1 MKSDRKPPLQAAT
14 RPARQIP
21 IVALSMDE
29 AGLSLG
35 VSKPIT
41 YGLVERGVLRTFVV
55 GKRRLTTPAALAEAV
70 AKLEAE
76 APPMPSETPNN
87 RNRATAAAWK

>member
-1 MKSDRKPPLQAAT
+1 MKPDRKQSPLAALK
-14 RPARQIP
+14 PARQIP

-41 YGLVERGVLRTFVV
+41 YGLIERGVLRTFVV

-76 APPMPSETPNN
+76 SPPMPSATPNN
-87 RNRATAAAWK
+87 RSRSTAAA